1 MRNHQDVTRHRMG
14 NDGGNQAICIIFG
27 VKAAAGFAG
36 ISHDGAF
43 MSQKRDKSN
52 HCAYR
57 RAETRN
63 NRAEMML
70 TTHPFDDDKLR
81 EECGIFGVCGG
92 DTAAALVALGLHA
105 LQHRGQEAAGITSWD
120 GGEFHTH
127 RAMGHVAGNFDRD
140 DIIRALPGEMA
151 CGHVRYST
159 TGETALRNVQPLF
172 ADLASG
178 GFAVAH
184 NGNISNAMTL
194 KRELV
199 RRGAIFQSTSDTEV
213 IIHLVAT
220 SSYRTL
226 LDKFIDALKQ
236 VEGAYSLICMTP
248 EGMLACRDPLGI
260 RPLVMGKLGET
271 IIFASETVALDVVG
285 ATYLRS
291 VEPGEIVIVSGGE
304 SRSIAP
310 FTKQN
315 ARPCIFEHVYFS
327 RPDSIVDGSSVYSVR
342 KAIGAQLALEN
353 PVRAD
358 YVIPVP
364 DSGTPAAIGY
374 AQASGIPFELGII
387 RSHYVGRTFIQPGD
401 GVRHLG
407 VKLKHNANRAL
418 IAGKSVILV
427 DDSIVRGTTSLKIV
441 QMMRDAGASEVHMRI
456 ASPPT
461 RHSCFYG
468 VDTPER
474 SKLLA
479 ANHDIEAMRSFIQA
493 DSLAFVSINGL
504 YKALGEE
511 QRADIRPQYCDACFT
526 GDYPTRLTDQDE
538 IMPERQL
545 FQLDERVV

>member
-1 MRNHQDVTRHRMG
+1 MKTIDFVLPIGPHPL
-14 NDGGNQAICIIFG
+14 
-27 VKAAAGFAG
+27 
-36 ISHDGAF
+36 
-43 MSQKRDKSN
+43 KREV
-52 HCAYR
+52 AR
-57 RAETRN
+57 I
-63 NRAEMML
+63 ML
-70 TTHPFDDDKLR
+70 TTNPYDDDKLR
-81 EECGIFGVCGG
+81 EECGVFGIWGA
-92 DTAAALVALGLHA
+92 DTASAIVALGLHA

-120 GGEFHTH
+120 GAHFHSH

-140 DIIRALPGEMA
+140 DIIRGLPGSVA

-159 TGETALRNVQPLF
+159 TGETALRNVQPLY

-184 NGNISNAMTL
+184 NGNISNAMAV

-199 RRGAIFQSTSDTEV
+199 RRGSIFQSTSDTEV

-220 SSYRTL
+220 STYRTL

-248 EGMLACRDPLGI
+248 EGMIACRDPLGI
-260 RPLVMGKLGET
+260 RPLVMGKLGDAT
-271 IIFASETVALDVVG
+271 IFASETVALDVVG
-285 ATYLRS
+285 ATYERS
-291 VEPGEIVIVSGGE
+291 VEPGEIIIVTESGI
-304 SRSIAP
+304 RSLNP
-310 FTKQN
+310 FG
-315 ARPCIFEHVYFS
+315 AVSPRPCIFEHVYFS

-342 KAIGAQLALEN
+342 KAIGAQLAIES
-353 PVRAD
+353 PVDAD
-358 YVIPVP
+358 FIIPVP

-374 AQASGIPFELGII
+374 AQESGIPFELGII
-387 RSHYVGRTFIQPGD
+387 RSHYVGRTFIQPSD
-401 GVRHLG
+401 QVRHLG

-418 IAGKSVILV
+418 IAGKRVVLI

-461 RHSCFYG
+461 RHSCYYG

-479 ANHDIEAMRSFIQA
+479 HKLDIGGMQDFMHA
-493 DSLAFVSINGL
+493 DSLAFVSIDGL
-504 YKALGEE
+504 YKALGEAR
-511 QRADIRPQYCDACFT
+511 RADIRPQYCDACFT

-538 IMPERQL
+538 TAVEDQFEML
-545 FQLDERVV
+545 AERVV